1 MKAVALVDA
10 KNNSIRELSFTYGEE
25 RITCCRLPRK
35 QNDKGILIKVRPDC
49 CVEVNA
55 PVDADDQEVIQ
66 AVKKRGRWI
75 YRKLR
80 EFRKQQAFITPRK
93 YISGESHY
101 YLGKQYVL
109 KVIKTSTEKQGTKLI
124 RGSIEV
130 RLKEYDPEKTKLLLH
145 EWYKARAK
153 EFFNKRLD
161 ILLDKTLWVTHRPA
175 IRILT
180 MKTQW
185 GSCSPKGNL
194 TLNPLLVRAPRECI
208 DYVILH
214 ELCHIAEH
222 NHSERFY
229 KLQNQIMPGWEK
241 YKKILDEKFGVLY
254 P

>member
-1 MKAVALVDA
+1 MSAVALMGDDSV
-10 KNNSIRELSFTYGEE
+10 REFFFTYGEE
-25 RITCCRLPRK
+25 RIACRRLPRK
-35 QNDKGILIKVRPDC
+35 QNGKGILIKVRPDG

-55 PVDADDQEVIQ
+55 PVEANDQEVVQ

-75 YRKLR
+75 YRQLQA
-80 EFRKQQAFITPRK
+80 FRKQQTHITPRK
-93 YISGESHY
+93 YVSGESHY

-109 KVIKTSTEKQGTKLI
+109 KVIETAVEKQSVKMV
-124 RGSIEV
+124 RGALEV
-130 RLKEYDPEKTKLLLH
+130 RLRENVPEKVKVLLN
-145 EWYKARAK
+145 EWYKHRAK
-153 EFFNKRLD
+153 YFFSKRLEA
-161 ILLDKTLWVTHRPA
+161 LLEKTLWVSHKPA

-180 MKTQW
+180 MQTQW

-229 KLQNQIMPGWEK
+229 RLQNQVMPNWEK
-241 YKKILDEKFGVLY
+241 YKTLLDEKFGILQH
-254 P
+254 